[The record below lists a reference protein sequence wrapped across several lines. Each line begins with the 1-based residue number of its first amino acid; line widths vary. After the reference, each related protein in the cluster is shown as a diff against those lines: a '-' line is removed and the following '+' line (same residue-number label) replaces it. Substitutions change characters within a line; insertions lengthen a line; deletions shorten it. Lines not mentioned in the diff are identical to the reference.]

1 VTDDL
6 TATSR
11 FLAYVLRHN
20 PAAVGVELDENGWV
34 GIDVLLEAAAR
45 HGRRIEPGTLVLIL
59 AGGGKRR
66 FETRDG
72 KIRAAQGH
80 SVAVDLGLDP
90 RRPPELLYHG
100 TVERFLAGIRTE
112 GLTPGNRTHVHL
124 SADRETATAVG
135 ARRGAPVILAIDA
148 LAMHEHGHVFYR
160 ASNGVWLTDHV
171 PPEWIH
177 NE

>member
-1 VTDDL
+1 MTDDP

-20 PAAVGVELDENGWV
+20 PAAIGVDLDENGWV
-34 GIDVLLEAAAR
+34 DIDVLLEASAR
-45 HGRRIEPGTLVLIL
+45 HGRRIDPGMLHRIL
-59 AGGGKRR
+59 TGQGKRR

-90 RRPPELLYHG
+90 RRPPDLLYHG
-100 TVERFLAGIRTE
+100 TVERFLAGIRAE
-112 GLTPGNRTHVHL
+112 GLTPGSRTHVHL
-124 SADRETATAVG
+124 SADRETAAAVG
-135 ARRGAPVILAIDA
+135 ARRGDPVILAIDA
-148 LAMHEHGHVFYR
+148 LAMHEHGHTFYR

-177 NE
+177 SE